1 MNRLLLAGAGMLFS
15 CSTAFATVLYDLPLK
30 SDGDLKKMTKE
41 EKAPAAIR
49 ITDLPGTGSVLE
61 ISIPKESEI
70 SRCSA
75 NLPLKGSDIAGKR
88 IVISV
93 DAKND
98 MVMREKKWG
107 AGWISVHGF
116 VPPGKKSITIF
127 RRSERERL
135 RGKNTGWKLIC
146 RMMSS
151 TVVWRFI

>member
-15 CSTAFATVLYDLPLK
+15 CSAAFATVLYDLPLK

-75 NLPLKGSDIAGKR
+75 NLPLKGSNIAGKR

-116 VPPGKKSITIF
+116 VPPGKKVHHY
-127 RRSERERL
+127 L
-135 RGKNTGWKLIC
+135 QAVGKGKTPWKK
-146 RMMSS
+146 
-151 TVVWRFI
+151 